1 MKMIISSLQ
10 YWLVNHPTILHFSWT
25 QGQTP
30 ASTPLFLS
38 LILISYLSLTYILS
52 HHHLQLHAIPIH
64 ILKPISALHNLT
76 LLLLSL
82 IMAIGCTLS
91 SLTLT
96 RPPNYNYIICF
107 PPNTSPSG
115 PLFFWAYI
123 FYLSKILEFGDTLLI
138 VLTNSIQRLTF
149 LHVYHHA
156 TVLVM
161 CYLWLHT
168 SQSLFPV
175 ALITNALVHLVMYT
189 YYLLCAMGVRPKW
202 KRLVTNI
209 QIVQFV
215 FSFAISGLMLY
226 HHFTGSGCSGIW
238 GWCFNAVFNASLLAL
253 FLDFHAKSYRKKMMM
268 MGPGPKDKGS

>member
-1 MKMIISSLQ
+1 MKMIISALQ

-25 QGQTP
+25 HGQTP
-30 ASTPLFLS
+30 ASSPLFLS
-38 LILISYLSLTYILS
+38 LIVLSYLSLTYILS
-52 HHHLQLHAIPIH
+52 HLQLHAIPIH

-96 RPPNYNYIICF
+96 HPPNYNYIICF

-138 VLTNSIQRLTF
+138 ILTNSIQRLTF

-226 HHFTGSGCSGIW
+226 HHFTGPGCSGIW

-268 MGPGPKDKGS
+268 GPGPKDKGS

>member
-1 MKMIISSLQ
+1 MKMILSSLQ
-10 YWLVNHPTILHFSWT
+10 YWLVNHPNILHFSWT

-52 HHHLQLHAIPIH
+52 HHHLHAIAIPIH

-91 SLTLT
+91 SLTHPL
-96 RPPNYNYIICF
+96 NYIICF

-115 PLFFWAYI
+115 SLFFWAYI

-138 VLTNSIQRLTF
+138 ILTNSIQRLTF

-156 TVLVM
+156 TVLLM

-226 HHFTGSGCSGIW
+226 RHFTGSGCSGIW

-253 FLDFHAKSYRKKMMM
+253 FLDFHAKSYANRKKMM
-268 MGPGPKDKGS
+268 MGPGPKDKES